1 MDMDADEEEEEE
13 AADEDSSE
21 GYIPPTSEPSWA
33 KRLKNKMKML
43 FCMQAKGQYQTH
55 VASKK
60 TRRRDKRI
68 FRTFGENISSGSE
81 VHITPEAEWMHKQ
94 GYRWTESE
102 EESVPAAESDGERA
116 SDSSA

>member
-1 MDMDADEEEEEE
+1 MDVDTDEDEEE
-13 AADEDSSE
+13 AADEDISK

-33 KRLKNKMKML
+33 KQLKNKMKML

-55 VASKK
+55 VASKE

-68 FRTFGENISSGSE
+68 FRTFGENISSGSDE
-81 VHITPEAEWMHKQ
+81 HITPEAEWIAKQ
-94 GYRWTESE
+94 GYQWTESE

-116 SDSSA
+116 SDYSA

>member
-1 MDMDADEEEEEE
+1 
-13 AADEDSSE
+13 
-21 GYIPPTSEPSWA
+21 
-33 KRLKNKMKML
+33 
-43 FCMQAKGQYQTH
+43 MQAKGQYQTH
-55 VASKK
+55 VASKE

-81 VHITPEAEWMHKQ
+81 VHITLEAEWMRKQ

-116 SDSSA
+116 SDYSA